1 MNRKATKVNILG
13 TEISIAYK
21 TQDED
26 TKLYS
31 CDGYADTSTN
41 SIVVKDYEK
50 SKDPMMVEKPELCIN
65 KVLRHECV
73 HHFFNQSGLAHLC
86 DNEEV
91 VDWIAIQFPK
101 LYKAFNELGC
111 LD

>member
-31 CDGYADTSTN
+31 CDGYADSTTN
-41 SIVVKDYEK
+41 SIVVRDYKK
-50 SKDPMMVEKPELCIN
+50 SKDPMMVEKPEVYTN

-73 HHFFNQSGLAHLC
+73 HLFFSQSGLDHLS

-111 LD
+111 LN